1 MVVSLKEFIEESK
14 VLEEVEDELAGIR
27 GMTWHMTNYSE
38 NLETIKN
45 ITKTFYVHISEL
57 LDRINE
63 IKYEQEKIKN
73 ELDKQGIDYSGDPWY
88 VIYKSQ
94 ETVDDLRLRIIGYLS
109 LMLDT
114 LNTVVNN
121 LKMLLNEARSYGIM
135 KQKVETEL
143 EVIKELKNNFIE
155 TLAKMREHTFEN
167 DKRIAE
173 ILNKLILRQ
182 ETYSSTFTE
191 KIEKLDEKLEVL
203 ESELENLKSEKKKK
217 LEVLES
223 EPENLKSEKKKKLK
237 AEELEIKEQEKEQ
250 ETDEEKIKEIIEEFE
265 EDEQ

>member
-191 KIEKLDEKLEVL
+191 KIEKLGEKLEVL
-203 ESELENLKSEKKKK
+203 ESEL
-217 LEVLES
+217 
-223 EPENLKSEKKKKLK
+223 ENLKSEKKKKLK